1 MSEYIGTK
9 GTTLEVAFYKE
20 TEAKSITQCDNCKM
34 SIDLKGPKAEKG
46 KDGKKAAEKPN
57 PAIQA
62 TLDLMEN
69 GQNQD
74 FHFCNSQCLYNFLE
88 KRLKSKTKK

>member
-9 GTTLEVAFYKE
+9 GTTIEVAFYKE

-57 PAIQA
+57 PALQA
-62 TLDLMEN
+62 TLDITEN
-69 GQNQD
+69 GQTQD
-74 FHFCNSQCLYNFLE
+74 YHFCSLECLRQFLN
-88 KRLKSKTKK
+88 KNDKKNKK